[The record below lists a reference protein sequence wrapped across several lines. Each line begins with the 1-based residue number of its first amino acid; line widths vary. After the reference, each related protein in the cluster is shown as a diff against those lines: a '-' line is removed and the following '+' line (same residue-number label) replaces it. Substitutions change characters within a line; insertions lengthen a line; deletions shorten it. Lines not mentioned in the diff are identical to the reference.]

1 MTPAARVAAAIEV
14 LGLIEA
20 LDRPADRVV
29 ERWFKG
35 HRFAGSRDRAAIN
48 EIIYGVLRHRA
59 ALAWDVGRFAV
70 EPRVGPR
77 SLVLAELARSETL
90 DHAGIAAHFDSSRYG
105 PSKLTKEEDQLLESI
120 LSSSGEE
127 PTRPDW
133 VIANCPDWLFGEI
146 RESLGDATAA
156 ELNAMQRRPA
166 LDLRANTI
174 KATPEEVMRA
184 LAEEGV
190 RAERCSHASSALRVR
205 ERASVRGTQAYRDGL
220 VEIQDEGSQV
230 AAALVDARSG
240 QTVVDLCAGAGGK
253 SLALAAT
260 MMNQGLMYACD
271 VSSTRL
277 QRMEP
282 RLRRAGVTVVQPVK
296 LSGVDDSR
304 LDELAN
310 SADRVLV
317 DAPCTGVGT
326 IRRNPDLPWRLS
338 PADIERNLLVQ
349 REILDGAAKLVAPG
363 GRLIYVTCSLLES
376 ENGAQIRNFMAEH
389 TDFHAMRV
397 GPIWSDV
404 LDSSAPDL
412 DDTVLLTP
420 ARYGT
425 DGFFVAV
432 LERRE

>member
-1 MTPAARVAAAIEV
+1 M
-14 LGLIEA
+14 
-20 LDRPADRVV
+20 
-29 ERWFKG
+29 
-35 HRFAGSRDRAAIN
+35 
-48 EIIYGVLRHRA
+48 
-59 ALAWDVGRFAV
+59 
-70 EPRVGPR
+70 
-77 SLVLAELARSETL
+77 
-90 DHAGIAAHFDSSRYG
+90 
-105 PSKLTKEEDQLLESI
+105 
-120 LSSSGEE
+120 
-127 PTRPDW
+127 
-133 VIANCPDWLFGEI
+133 
-146 RESLGDATAA
+146 
-156 ELNAMQRRPA
+156 
-166 LDLRANTI
+166 
-174 KATPEEVMRA
+174 
-184 LAEEGV
+184 
-190 RAERCSHASSALRVR
+190 
-205 ERASVRGTQAYRDGL
+205 
-220 VEIQDEGSQV
+220 
-230 AAALVDARSG
+230 
-240 QTVVDLCAGAGGK
+240 
-253 SLALAAT
+253 
-260 MMNQGLMYACD
+260 
-271 VSSTRL
+271 
-277 QRMEP
+277 
-282 RLRRAGVTVVQPVK
+282 TVVQPVK

-349 REILDGAAKLVAPG
+349 REILNGAAKLVSPG